1 MEEAPETPAPPP
13 EIPKGKLWTALL
25 LPPAIM
31 CFGSLI
37 ARDAASRSLS
47 YGEEFL
53 VMLPVGLVTIL
64 ATAVLFVQVWR
75 IRYRGRSLV
84 LTTLGYILGQIV
96 LCLAVWFGCCLIPFR

>member
-1 MEEAPETPAPPP
+1 MEEAPEVPTPPP
-13 EIPKGKLWTALL
+13 EIPKGKLWAALL
-25 LPPAIM
+25 VPPALM
-31 CFGSLI
+31 CAGSLI
-37 ARDAASRSLS
+37 ARDAASRSSS

-64 ATAVLFVQVWR
+64 ATSVLFVRVWG
-75 IRYRGRSLV
+75 IRYHGRSLV